1 MNFVRLNKSD
11 MLEKLYIER
20 YINMEENCGDDS
32 NELRFWD
39 AICENYSSPLLFDVI
54 TMSEQVVDL
63 A

>member
-32 NELRFWD
+32 NELRLG
-39 AICENYSSPLLFDVI
+39 CNLRKLSPPLLFDVI

>member
-39 AICENYSSPLLFDVI
+39 AICENYPCLFSL
-54 TMSEQVVDL
+54 M
-63 A
+63 